1 MYTPYHLIYILN
13 WFILIEYVFSI
24 ISGDHKDANPIQ
36 MLTSIIFNLEKLQG
50 DKLYLEKN
58 TWAQ

>member
-1 MYTPYHLIYILN
+1 MYTPYYIICVLNQFMLIK
-13 WFILIEYVFSI
+13 YVLPI

-50 DKLYLEKN
+50 DK
-58 TWAQ
+58 